1 MRNVRQLDPGHEW
14 ILLRLRNEGLPV
26 VPPLPRVHS
35 GYLGGVE
42 LTGELALEDGA
53 EGHLYLLGKDRGV
66 CGALL
71 DADARPNH
79 SRRFVVDEKAAD
91 LLLCDGSRIYAED
104 AWLSDFSRMT
114 SSSGW
119 DTTLWKARLASWF
132 WWRHEDVHTWLAL
145 VERGPAP
152 ATQNLWIPPEGWAGF
167 HLPGG
172 ADVPGFTIVKLMNRN
187 SMDCND
193 RYEPL
198 LAVLIDAFKL
208 QNPFKLI
215 DNVSLLIGT
224 VLGVELPTRFYGLDD
239 RGELCAL
246 ISTGPEPLPVLQE
259 TAGSLSRSEGASLLV
274 PARLGDWFRG
284 EQRRVWLAPLLSR
297 LRDDFFGAGR
307 LLDVM
312 AIFHDAI
319 HEPIRECQIAKLGT
333 VLRVLVFSERG
344 AIRKDRYLDPEFV
357 WSELETLAHGRR
369 VRLPDSAKE
378 ALFLSHQIAL
388 LSGFG
393 IGKNLREAYEY
404 LCSDVGFDTLNVLR
418 ATFASLVAS
427 SCGYQGP
434 VSLRAE
440 SEGRS
445 TECLDPLGIPDPA
458 ARAEDERLAGLVFQA
473 GRADVTP

>member
-1 MRNVRQLDPGHEW
+1 MCQLDPGHEW
-14 ILLRLRNEGLPV
+14 IILRLRNEGLPA
-26 VPPLPRVHS
+26 VPPLARVHG

-42 LTGELALEDGA
+42 LTGELALEDSA
-53 EGHLYLLGKDRGV
+53 QGHLYLLGRDRGV

-79 SRRFVVDEKAAD
+79 SRRFVVDEKSAD

-104 AWLSDFSRMT
+104 AWLSDFSRLT

-132 WWRHEDVHTWLAL
+132 WWRHEDVHAWLAL
-145 VERGPAP
+145 VERGPSP
-152 ATQNLWIPPEGWAGF
+152 ATQNLFIQPDGWAGF
-167 HLPGG
+167 HLPGR
-172 ADVPGFTIVKLMNRN
+172 DDMPGFTIVKLHNLSN
-187 SMDCND
+187 TDSDGKS
-193 RYEPL
+193 EPV

-208 QNPFKLI
+208 RNPVKLV
-215 DNVSLLIGT
+215 DNMSLLIGT
-224 VLGVELPTRFYGLDD
+224 VLGVELPTRFYGLDE

-246 ISTGPEPLPVLQE
+246 ISTGLEPPPVSQE
-259 TAGSLSRSEGASLLV
+259 PTGSLSRIEGASLLV
-274 PARLGDWFRG
+274 PARLGDWFQR
-284 EQRRVWLAPLLSR
+284 EQRRVWLAPFLSR

-357 WSELETLAHGRR
+357 WNELETLAHGRR
-369 VRLPDSAKE
+369 VRLPDNAKE

-440 SEGRS
+440 SEGRR
-445 TECLDPLGIPDPA
+445 TECLDPLEIPDPA
-458 ARAEDERLAGLVFQA
+458 ARADDERLAGQVFSVGVDA
-473 GRADVTP
+473 AS